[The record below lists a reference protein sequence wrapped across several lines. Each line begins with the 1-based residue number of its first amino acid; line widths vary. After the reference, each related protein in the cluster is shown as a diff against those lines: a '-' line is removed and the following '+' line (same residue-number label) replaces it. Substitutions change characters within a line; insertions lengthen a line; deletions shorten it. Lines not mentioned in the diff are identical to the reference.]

1 MHAYLQPME
10 VLIQQIDPEG
20 SGCITFAMF
29 RAGVETYLASE
40 LCSRDWGEG
49 REWGRGREWESM
61 KGRGRESRKEEES
74 GEKEHTPIHMP

>member
-40 LCSRDWGEG
+40 LCMER
-49 REWGRGREWESM
+49 
-61 KGRGRESRKEEES
+61 RESGAEGES
-74 GEKEHTPIHMP
+74 GEKGESEEECSPPPPPTHTHCQLMGLK